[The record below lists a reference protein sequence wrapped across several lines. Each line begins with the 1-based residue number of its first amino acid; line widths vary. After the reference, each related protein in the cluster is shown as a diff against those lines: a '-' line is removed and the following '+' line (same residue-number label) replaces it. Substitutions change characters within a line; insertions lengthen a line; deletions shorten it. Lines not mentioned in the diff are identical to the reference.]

1 MPRVGKRI
9 EGADRDEAEPA
20 KAQVPP
26 RRTGRPPNKKAGE
39 IDEAILTAARDL
51 FLSVGYEATS
61 MEAVAQAAGVS
72 KRTLYARHSTKEAL
86 MKSVVEDR
94 VQRWSSEAS
103 AGNAD
108 LPEQF
113 SERLKRYA
121 QILMASLGNPEVRQ
135 FDRLILTTA
144 SRFPEIAQSF
154 YQIGYSY
161 ELQFLTN
168 EIVAGTKDDPVP
180 PVDPERAAR
189 QLLSMIQGWR
199 RTEET
204 IREVSGEEAARF
216 AADAVDV
223 LLRGRAGW

>member
-1 MPRVGKRI
+1 MPGTGKRTQ
-9 EGADRDEAEPA
+9 EAHQGKAEP
-20 KAQVPP
+20 VGSPMP
-26 RRTGRPPNKKAGE
+26 NRRTGRPPNKKAGQ
-39 IDEAILTAARDL
+39 IDEAILSAARDL
-51 FLSVGYEATS
+51 FLSAGYEATS

-94 VQRWSSEAS
+94 VQRWSTEAS
-103 AGNAD
+103 AGNVD
-108 LPEQF
+108 LPDDF

-121 QILMASLGNPEVRQ
+121 QILMESLGNPEVRQ

-154 YQIGYSY
+154 YEIGYNY
-161 ELQFLTN
+161 ELRFLTG
-168 EIVAGTKDDPVP
+168 EIIAGTKNDPAP

-204 IREVSGEEAARF
+204 IREVSREEAARF

-223 LLRGRAGW
+223 LLRGRESW

>member
-1 MPRVGKRI
+1 MLDVAIGIPTFRRPDKLAALLAELPARIAEVGLERPVRI
-9 EGADRDEAEPA
+9 LVVDNDPSGS
-20 KAQVPP
+20 
-26 RRTGRPPNKKAGE
+26 
-39 IDEAILTAARDL
+39 AR
-51 FLSVGYEATS
+51 
-61 MEAVAQAAGVS
+61 AVAQAAGVS

-86 MKSVVEDR
+86 RKSVVEDR